1 MTIIIDIFYLLLNKE
16 LHDMFPELMNRCIM
30 LFMECGLSQVEDR
43 TRPNY
48 YIDLRQPWIS

>member
-1 MTIIIDIFYLLLNKE
+1 
-16 LHDMFPELMNRCIM
+16 MFPELMNRCIM